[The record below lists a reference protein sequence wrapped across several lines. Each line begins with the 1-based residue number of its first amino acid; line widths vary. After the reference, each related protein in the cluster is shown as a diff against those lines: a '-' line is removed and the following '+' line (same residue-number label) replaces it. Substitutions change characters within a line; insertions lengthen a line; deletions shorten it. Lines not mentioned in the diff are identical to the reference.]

1 MKTFTSVLLAMLI
14 AIPAQAASKPPADT
28 TTGTARVPATT
39 PAKPAKMKCIRD
51 KETGSNRT
59 KRVCLPEDQFDKLT
73 AEERVDLLR
82 SDKPPAELL
91 GD

>member
-28 TTGTARVPATT
+28 TTGTARVPAT
-39 PAKPAKMKCIRD
+39 KPAKMKCIRD

-82 SDKPPAELL
+82 SDKAPAELL